1 VGWKVVAG
9 SATGAGHQAS
19 GAPCQDAC
27 HWLCHGDWL
36 IAVVCDGA
44 GSARFS
50 DVGARHA
57 AQSLCRLLGDA
68 VPEAGAEPPAP
79 QSYWQAHIA
88 DAVAKTRETLESEH
102 VRDGAAMRD
111 FHATIVGIVMGPA
124 CGTFFQIGDG
134 AGVAL
139 LDDEWEQSVLSLPEN
154 GEYADQTF
162 FYTEERW
169 REHLRFTEVSDA
181 ARLITLMTDGAMSF
195 AMAPK
200 CEGLER
206 NFMEPVSR
214 YLNRVDAET
223 GSQALS
229 ATLDDPRTHAITSDD
244 KTLIWARRER

>member
-1 VGWKVVAG
+1 MGWKVVAG
-9 SATGAGHQAS
+9 SATGSGHQAS

-27 HWLCHGDWL
+27 HWHCSGQWL

-44 GSARFS
+44 GSARLS
-50 DVGARHA
+50 DVGARHGA
-57 AQSLCRLLGDA
+57 HSLCRELGAA
-68 VPEAGAEPPAP
+68 VPAAATEPAGQNYWEARIIE
-79 QSYWQAHIA
+79 
-88 DAVAKTRETLESEH
+88 AVAKTRETLRSEH
-102 VRDGAAMRD
+102 VHEDASMRD

-124 CGTFFQIGDG
+124 YGTFFQIGDG

-139 LDDEWEQSVLSLPEN
+139 LDDDWDKSVLSLPEN

-169 REHLRFTEVSDA
+169 REHLRFTAVPEA

-195 AMAPK
+195 AMAPE
-200 CEGLER
+200 CSGLER
-206 NFMEPVSR
+206 NFMGPV
-214 YLNRVDAET
+214 NRFLDGVDAET

-244 KTLIWARRER
+244 KTLIWARRED